1 MGGQIGEERKKI
13 HTSPIRINIRNEIR
27 SSQSPF
33 RRIQIT
39 KYKFK
44 SMTRP

>member
-1 MGGQIGEERKKI
+1 MGGQRGEERKKI

-27 SSQSPF
+27 SSQRPS

-44 SMTRP
+44 STIRP